1 MWRSALKKYTHKDS
15 TNHGGQASPKDSVIW
30 KTPSSKVV
38 FHNKLKHG
46 EMENSGKSA
55 NKLGKTVK
63 EIQKMHGLTLEE
75 RKTIALEKIAAYT
88 QSLVQF

>member
-1 MWRSALKKYTHKDS
+1 
-15 TNHGGQASPKDSVIW
+15 
-30 KTPSSKVV
+30 
-38 FHNKLKHG
+38 
-46 EMENSGKSA
+46 MENSGKSA

-63 EIQKMHGLTLEE
+63 EIQKMHGITLEE